1 MFDTD
6 ILSQITSVR
15 RTALA
20 RLLGP
25 ASRVWDGCNDARQQ
39 WSSPSWL
46 LRPRAS
52 GSLFAEPVPTTLSP
66 DDVATSS
73 TRTTDADAQ
82 TDVTQIM
89 EDYYRHAQET
99 PSSIA
104 PRWPTLPHGMH
115 GPPRCHYLP
124 FRFGVA
130 AMLRDQFDAE
140 GERSVAS
147 VLRSGWSSR
156 VVVAAWCLDA
166 CFHFSLAPREV
177 KGRCYAFAARAR
189 RDPVAELA
197 RLLAP
202 LRGASKARLFAL
214 DYFEMCSQTHLDLT
228 FLAYL
233 AYDMERLGVLQRH
246 RHMEQETRGRPCCVV
261 CLHEVSL
268 PTIYEPCRHRY
279 TSALRAR
286 LHQRPAL
293 LLTLR

>member
-1 MFDTD
+1 
-6 ILSQITSVR
+6 
-15 RTALA
+15 
-20 RLLGP
+20 
-25 ASRVWDGCNDARQQ
+25 
-39 WSSPSWL
+39 
-46 LRPRAS
+46 
-52 GSLFAEPVPTTLSP
+52 
-66 DDVATSS
+66 
-73 TRTTDADAQ
+73 
-82 TDVTQIM
+82 
-89 EDYYRHAQET
+89 
-99 PSSIA
+99 
-104 PRWPTLPHGMH
+104 
-115 GPPRCHYLP
+115 
-124 FRFGVA
+124 
-130 AMLRDQFDAE
+130 MLRDQFDAE

-197 RLLAP
+197 RLLSP

-246 RHMEQETRGRPCCVV
+246 RHMEQETQGRPCCVV

-268 PTIYEPCRHRY
+268 PTIYEPCRHRC
-279 TSALRAR
+279 AR
-286 LHQRPAL
+286 LHQPAPCVASHASLTHPSVLPRPATSATTARRGGMRQASRPVRCAIASSRCASRSSTAL
-293 LLTLR
+293 AEVGLVATENACVCA